1 MHPPLSE
8 IAKRLKTRDKIT
20 FTRENVFF
28 EFSRIKASQ
37 ARDYDGTP
45 ANWPESDD
53 RRPIQ
58 RVTTRLDSGKT
69 TYTNYW

>member
-8 IAKRLKTRDKIT
+8 IVKRLKTRDKIT
-20 FTRENVFF
+20 FTREDVV

-37 ARDYDGTP
+37 AKNFDGTP

-58 RVTTRLDSGKT
+58 RVTTRLDSGRT
-69 TYTNYW
+69 TYTNY